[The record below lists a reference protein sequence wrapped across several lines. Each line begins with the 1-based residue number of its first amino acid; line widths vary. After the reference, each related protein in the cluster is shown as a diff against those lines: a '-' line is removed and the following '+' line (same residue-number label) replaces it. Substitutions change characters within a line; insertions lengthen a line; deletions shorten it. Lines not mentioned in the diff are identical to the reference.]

1 MTKNPNTWCLKYN
14 FSTDTETETNFDSG
28 KAIFGTLP
36 TDSGPTDLP
45 TLTGSAG
52 SPETNSNG
60 FPVLPGVKPQGPND
74 LPTLSRTAVSAPS
87 STEASQTG
95 PKSSVSP
102 TFGIPPGG
110 GFGLPPRALSPITKS
125 ASLPEPV
132 AAHKL
137 RARTFVPLNGSSV
150 YALAPDG
157 KHTFT
162 SPSIYVVISSIKAM
176 DSCGPLG
183 NTYTSLTLSFEA
195 GQLSTVDGVT
205 QKTAVF
211 NFADLPCPPQDY
223 VVDNTVPNPVVGN
236 TLLQSELAKSY
247 HPRILVPS
255 KSLQNLDP
263 TWSSSSCIIVDVGNG
278 YDPPRSL
285 TPVTALD
292 TPSTTNDPGQTDPET
307 CLTCASPGL
316 HTSVTALASV
326 ATIHPPIVL
335 TSVSAI
341 APDPT
346 SIIGQDPAAT
356 TSIGTEFSEEAHSS
370 VGTLGSPTTVAV
382 PDTQAPKSPVAHK
395 PHSVLVDPSPALTV
409 PNSSPNPPPSPQ
421 NPNPD
426 PAQPDPAKPSPN
438 PTPSAIVIG
447 GQTLSNDGAP
457 LHVNGNTEVPAPQ
470 LSPLTI
476 LEQTTRQPPQPAPV
490 QPQPGS
496 QNAHQPEAPMTIA
509 GLTLTPAKP
518 SPSPQQVGQSPENGL
533 PAPQPSQNSP
543 SNNGV
548 RETVPTSPMV
558 TSPQPVVIAGMTI
571 TPEALPIPAQIS
583 AQPGNT
589 PIVAGGVTLTPVQN
603 PQNGQNL
610 PSIVLGSLAA
620 ATAHPAAAGVPEVQ
634 EGQTVMPISA
644 QPLAQVS
651 IGGTAIVLG
660 PSNAVIGTTTISQGA
675 APIVVANTPLSLGSS
690 ALVVGSNTL
699 PFQPQ
704 SKSPTTP
711 IATVGGQPVIINPSG
726 GLSIGGSAISAGF
739 KATVDK
745 TVISAPQSG
754 GAVIGS
760 STIAP
765 ESPQSLRLATAPIFT
780 VGDSTFMGNPSSIN
794 IGSTV
799 LSQGA
804 GVTIAHTPVSLGSN
818 GLTIGSQTILRQSLN
833 GIQPVM
839 GSPSAFV
846 VAGSTLFLGGPAI
859 NVKGTTV
866 SFASNGIVIGG
877 GTIST
882 LPTIAGQQI
891 QAASNGGIVIGSQT
905 ITPGA
910 AATLSGSTVS
920 VLPGGSGVVVND
932 QGTIPI
938 RRIDGLQVHTAQGGS
953 VVIDSQTLSRGAQ
966 ATVSGTRV
974 SILPNGQVSVAGIT
988 VPLASLSAPQ
998 GVQSGADH
1006 PSVYS
1011 IDGTALTEGSSPVTI
1026 HGTRLSLGS
1035 QGLHIGSSVVPYAS
1049 LAQIP
1054 GIQAITGN
1062 PQIYSIDNTAL
1073 IEGASAITVHGTR
1086 VSLGPSG
1093 ALVVGSTTMQIPS
1106 YPTPSTASVAP
1117 YVIAGHTL
1125 TPGEAVTI
1133 AGTPISLGT
1142 NSELILGGT
1151 RTIDLALTA
1160 PSPSIFDV
1168 AGQVFTAAPGGFSI
1182 EGTSLYPGEATTI
1195 DGTPVSLNPVGIV
1208 IGSRTY
1214 SLPSS
1219 SVFAVDGQTLTAN
1232 ADGYSIDGQE
1242 IRFGAQATISGVP
1255 ISLGQTGIIV
1265 VGTDTVPLASM
1276 TPISPVT
1283 KFTVDGQVFTKNSDG
1298 YSVDGVE
1305 LQSNSAM
1312 TVSGHV
1318 FSDNGTAIVADSTT
1332 VPLSSTTTLSIPATT
1347 SAPTSSQ
1354 GRTGIPHFVIL
1365 WMTMVLV
1372 VFVGISI
1379 V

>member
-14 FSTDTETETNFDSG
+14 FSTDTETESNFDSG

-52 SPETNSNG
+52 SAGTNANG

-74 LPTLSRTAVSAPS
+74 LPTLSKTAASASS

-110 GFGLPPRALSPITKS
+110 GFGLPPRSLSPITES
-125 ASLPEPV
+125 ASLPENL
-132 AAHKL
+132 AAHEL

-162 SPSIYVVISSIKAM
+162 SPSIYVIISTIKAM

-183 NTYTSLTLSFEA
+183 SIYTSLTLSFEA

-223 VVDNTVPNPVVGN
+223 VIDSTVPNPVVGN

-247 HPRILVPS
+247 HPRILVPE

-263 TWSSSSCIIVDVGNG
+263 AWSSSSCIIVDVGNG

-285 TPVTALD
+285 VPVTALGM
-292 TPSTTNDPGQTDPET
+292 PSTTNDPSRTDPE
-307 CLTCASPGL
+307 ASPGL
-316 HTSVTALASV
+316 HPSVTALAPV
-326 ATIHPPIVL
+326 TTTHPPTVL
-335 TSVSAI
+335 TSISAI
-341 APDPT
+341 APNPT
-346 SIIGQDPAAT
+346 SNIEQDPAST

-370 VGTLGSPTTVAV
+370 VGTLGNPTTAAV
-382 PDTQAPKSPVAHK
+382 PDTQAPKSPAAHK
-395 PHSVLVDPSPALTV
+395 SDSMLINPSPAPAV
-409 PNSSPNPPPSPQ
+409 PNSNPNPPPSPQ
-421 NPNPD
+421 NSNPD
-426 PAQPDPAKPSPN
+426 SAQPDPAKPSPN
-438 PTPSAIVIG
+438 PTPSAVVIG
-447 GQTLSNDGAP
+447 GQTLSNDGTP
-457 LHVNGNTEVPAPQ
+457 LHVNGNTEVPVPQ

-476 LEQTTRQPPQPAPV
+476 LEQPTTQLPYPAPV
-490 QPQPGS
+490 QPQSGS
-496 QNAHQPEAPMTIA
+496 HNAQQPEAPMTIA
-509 GLTLTPAKP
+509 GLTLTPTKP
-518 SPSPQQVGQSPENGL
+518 SPSPQQVGQSPEIGL
-533 PAPQPSQNSP
+533 PTPQPSQNSP
-543 SNNGV
+543 YNNGV
-548 RETVPTSPMV
+548 HETVPASPVV

-571 TPEALPIPAQIS
+571 TPEALPTSAQIS
-583 AQPGNT
+583 AQPRNS
-589 PIVAGGVTLTPVQN
+589 PVVAGGITLTPVRN
-603 PQNGQNL
+603 PQNGQSL
-610 PSIVLGSLAA
+610 PSIALVSLAA
-620 ATAHPAAAGVPEVQ
+620 VTAHPATAGAPEVQ

-644 QPLAQVS
+644 QPPAQVS
-651 IGGTAIVLG
+651 VGGTAIVLG
-660 PSNAVIGTTTISQGA
+660 PSNAVVGTTTILQGA

-699 PFQPQ
+699 PLQPH

-711 IATVGGQPVIINPSG
+711 VATVGGQPVIINPSG
-726 GLSIGGSAISAGF
+726 GLSIGGSAVPAGF

-760 STIAP
+760 STIPPKSP
-765 ESPQSLRLATAPIFT
+765 ESLRLATAPIFT
-780 VGDSTFMGNPSSIN
+780 VGDSTFMGNPSAIN

-804 GVTIAHTPVSLGSN
+804 GVTIAHTPVSLGSD
-818 GLTIGSQTILRQSLN
+818 GLTIGSKTIPRQSLI
-833 GIQPVM
+833 GIQPAM

-846 VAGSTLFLGGPAI
+846 VAGSTLSLGGPAV
-859 NVKGTTV
+859 NVKGTIV

-877 GTIST
+877 STIST

-891 QAASNGGIVIGSQT
+891 QTASNGGIVIGTQT

-920 VLPGGSGVVVND
+920 FLPGGSGVVVNG

-938 RRIDGLQVHTAQGGS
+938 RVDDLQVHTAQGGS
-953 VVIDSQTLSRGAQ
+953 VVMDSQTLGRGAQ
-966 ATVSGTRV
+966 ATISGTRV
-974 SILPNGQVSVAGIT
+974 SILPNGQVSVAGST
-988 VPLASLSAPQ
+988 VPLASLSAL
-998 GVQSGADH
+998 QSWAGH

-1035 QGLHIGSSVVPYAS
+1035 QGLHVGSSVVPYAS
-1049 LAQIP
+1049 LTQIP

-1062 PQIYSIDNTAL
+1062 PRVYFIDDTAL

-1093 ALVVGSTTMQIPS
+1093 ALVVGSTTTQVPS
-1106 YPTPSTASVAP
+1106 YPTLSTASVAP

-1125 TPGEAVTI
+1125 TPGEALTI

-1151 RTIDLALTA
+1151 RTIDLASTA
-1160 PSPSIFDV
+1160 PSPSIFNV

-1219 SVFAVDGQTLTAN
+1219 SVFAVDGRTLTAN

-1242 IRFGAQATISGVP
+1242 IRFGTQATISGVP
-1255 ISLGQTGIIV
+1255 LSLGQTGIIV

-1283 KFTVDGQVFTKNSDG
+1283 KFTVDGQAFTKNSDG

-1305 LQSNSAM
+1305 LQSKSAM

-1318 FSDNGTAIVADSTT
+1318 FSDNGKAIVADSTT
-1332 VPLSSTTTLSIPATT
+1332 VPLSSITTLSSPAAT
-1347 SAPTSSQ
+1347 SAPNSSQ
-1354 GRTGIPHFVIL
+1354 GRAGTPHFMVL

-1372 VFVGISI
+1372 VSVGISI